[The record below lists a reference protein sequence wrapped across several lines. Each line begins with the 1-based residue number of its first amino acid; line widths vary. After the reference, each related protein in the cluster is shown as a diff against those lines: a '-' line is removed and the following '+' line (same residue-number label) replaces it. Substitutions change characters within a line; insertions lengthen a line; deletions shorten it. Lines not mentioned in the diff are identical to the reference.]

1 MDVLSDALNVVRL
14 AGAVFFTATFSSR
27 WAIASPDREDL
38 ARFLHVPSHCIV
50 LFHILTAGRGWIRF
64 EGSNPIPIEA
74 GDVVVFPHGTAHQMG
89 SDLETIPQS
98 ISAILPTLPGE
109 KIPQIKIGGG
119 SPIAHF
125 ICGYLHGEQLFNPL
139 LESLPRLLVIRAH
152 QHLNQAQAPATD
164 GQSASSVVYVQS
176 GEWLE
181 MTQRYIIEEAD
192 GEQQGHSA
200 MLVRLT
206 EILFVEIV
214 RRYTQQ
220 LSPVQR
226 GWLAGVRDPIIGHTL
241 LRLHTHP
248 EHQWT
253 VDELAQTVG
262 LARSTLAQRFR
273 EIMGESPMRYLSGWR
288 MQVAQHLLRQASL
301 SIREVAEQTGYESE
315 AAFSRAFK
323 RYCGQPPTM
332 WRMERR

>member
-1 MDVLSDALNVVRL
+1 MDVLSNALNVVRL

-38 ARFLHVPSHCIV
+38 ARFLHLPSHCMS
-50 LFHILTAGRGWIRF
+50 LFHILVAGRGWVRF
-64 EGSNPIPIEA
+64 EGSHPIPIEA
-74 GDVVVFPHGTAHQMG
+74 GDVVVFPHGTPHEMG
-89 SDLETIPQS
+89 SDLDTLPQL

-109 KIPQIKIGGG
+109 TIPQIKIGAG
-119 SPIAHF
+119 SPLAHF
-125 ICGYLHGEQLFNPL
+125 ICGYLHCEQQFHPL

-152 QHLNQAQAPATD
+152 QHPDQAQPPAID
-164 GQSASSVVYVQS
+164 GLPDSTVVYVQS

-181 MTQRYIIEEAD
+181 MTRRSIIEEAD
-192 GEQQGHSA
+192 GEQQGQSA

-214 RRYTQQ
+214 RRYMQQ
-220 LSPVQR
+220 LSPAQR

-241 LRLHTHP
+241 RLLHTHP
-248 EHQWT
+248 EYGWT

-273 EIMGESPMRYLSGWR
+273 EIMGESPMRYLAGWR
-288 MQVAQHLLRQASL
+288 MQVAQHLLRQTNLTMRA
-301 SIREVAEQTGYESE
+301 VAEQTGYDSE

-323 RYCGQPPTM
+323 RYCGQSPTI
-332 WRMERR
+332 WRMKSR